1 MARSKNKKDKHFPLF
16 AHDNI
21 LRRLFG
27 NPRKYSSYV
36 GQGQTVADLG
46 CGPGFYALT
55 LAKSVGPK
63 GRVYA
68 VDSDAK
74 AVRAVESKAAEH
86 GYKNIEAHASSAADL
101 GFIEDNS
108 VDFVL
113 ADGLLC
119 SMAPQDHA
127 STVSEI
133 KRILMPGGKAFLAV
147 AKGSMSY
154 VDKAEWEM
162 ILEGFKV
169 EQRNDGSF
177 MDDRWAIVSKK
188 QQ

>member
-1 MARSKNKKDKHFPLF
+1 MTKSKIKKDKHFPLF
-16 AHDNI
+16 AHDNFF
-21 LRRLFG
+21 RRLFG
-27 NPRKYSSYV
+27 DPRKYCAYA
-36 GQGQTVADLG
+36 GQDKTVADLG
-46 CGPGFYALT
+46 CGPGFYALA
-55 LAKSVGPK
+55 LAESVGPN

-74 AVRAVESKAAEH
+74 AIQAVEIKAAKQ
-86 GYKNIEAHASSAADL
+86 GYSNIEAHVSSAADL
-101 GFIEDNS
+101 GFIKDNT

-133 KRILMPGGKAFLAV
+133 KRILRPGGKAFLSA

-154 VDKAEWEM
+154 MEKAEWEAM
-162 ILEGFKV
+162 LEEFNV
-169 EQRNDGSF
+169 EECDEGSF
-177 MDDRWAIVSKK
+177 MDDRWAILTKK
-188 QQ
+188 P